1 MIRSNLGGPH
11 RPFQSRRNRRK
22 KRTRRTHLGIELVD
36 STDGLFDTTVF
47 DRLADLHALLDHRM
61 VDVVRETSLAGEL
74 DRSVGEPLDQE
85 VIKDQSVEIAVT
97 TSAPTTPLGEQ
108 VVTGRNKLDQR
119 CKVKEGC
126 PQVV

>member
-1 MIRSNLGGPH
+1 M
-11 RPFQSRRNRRK
+11 

-61 VDVVRETSLAGEL
+61 VNVVRETSLAGEL
-74 DRSVGEPLDQE
+74 DRGVRESLDQE
-85 VIKDQSVEIAVT
+85 VIEDQRVEITV
-97 TSAPTTPLGEQ
+97 TSAPLTTMGEH
-108 VVTGRNKLDQR
+108 VVTGRNELDQR

-126 PQVV
+126 PQVI